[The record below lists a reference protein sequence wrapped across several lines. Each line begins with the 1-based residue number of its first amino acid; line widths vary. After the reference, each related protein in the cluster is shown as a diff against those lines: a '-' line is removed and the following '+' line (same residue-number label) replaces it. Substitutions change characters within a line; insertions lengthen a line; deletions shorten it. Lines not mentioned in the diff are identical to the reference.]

1 MIRMLFTFEDHTLSA
16 HRGGSDWDVVI
27 CDHQTG
33 SEKNFKWSDQLFAA
47 VMDLAVGGD
56 THDAEVTDY
65 LYDVIESVEWV
76 SGDIDFRIIP

>member
-16 HRGGSDWDVVI
+16 HCEGSGWDVII
-27 CDHQTG
+27 CEHQTG
-33 SEKNFKWSDQLFAA
+33 AEKSFKWDNQVFAA

-65 LYDVIESVEWV
+65 LYDTIEGIKWIE
-76 SGDIDFRIIP
+76 GGIDFRIIP